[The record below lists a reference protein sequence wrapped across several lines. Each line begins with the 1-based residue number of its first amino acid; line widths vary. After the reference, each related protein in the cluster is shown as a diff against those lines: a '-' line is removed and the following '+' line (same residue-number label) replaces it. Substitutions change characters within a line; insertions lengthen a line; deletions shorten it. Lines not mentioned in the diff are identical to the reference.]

1 MPRSFC
7 VCCCMCLGVCV
18 GAYMCAQVFVLSKF
32 EFDWKACDTAAAN
45 RQHSPHSAILC
56 ASARLLFTWRRF
68 LLTLLGPDDID
79 DDERLPFCVLH
90 SASGFL
96 RLSLSPS
103 LWFPGNV
110 VCSLDNVERCASFGA
125 QAWLL
130 TLPHVAVRCGV
141 VRRQRCVFACQMV
154 LYRFLVP
161 LPAPLPP
168 YLCIPFSIPAN

>member
-79 DDERLPFCVLH
+79 VDERLPSCVLH

-96 RLSLSPS
+96 RLSLSLS

-130 TLPHVAVRCGV
+130 TLPHVAVRCGAV
-141 VRRQRCVFACQMV
+141 WCGGSVAS
-154 LYRFLVP
+154 LLVKWF
-161 LPAPLPP
+161 
-168 YLCIPFSIPAN
+168 CIDF